1 MTKKRR
7 SHPLPDAPAKEA
19 EGPDATLHEA
29 PVSEGPLSEDA
40 PAASPAAGVQE
51 VPTEATPAGDGVPL
65 EIPREAIR
73 RLEESYDEL
82 QDRHA
87 RLAAEF
93 DNYKKRIAR
102 ERLELSD
109 RAQGA
114 FAIKLLDVLDDL
126 DRLMAGAEATEPT
139 MPLHEAL
146 VMVDRKLRKELAA
159 AGLER
164 IDSDGAPFDPSI
176 HEAVAAVAPPAP
188 ELDHHVAATFQ
199 AGYLFK
205 GALIRPARVQV
216 YTDQG

>member
-1 MTKKRR
+1 MFVITSYSIHYTK
-7 SHPLPDAPAKEA
+7 L
-19 EGPDATLHEA
+19 
-29 PVSEGPLSEDA
+29 
-40 PAASPAAGVQE
+40 
-51 VPTEATPAGDGVPL
+51 
-65 EIPREAIR
+65 
-73 RLEESYDEL
+73 YD
-82 QDRHA
+82 
-87 RLAAEF
+87 
-93 DNYKKRIAR
+93 
-102 ERLELSD
+102 
-109 RAQGA
+109 A

-164 IDSDGAPFDPSI
+164 IDSDGAQFDPSI

-216 YTDQG
+216 YTVITSYSIHYTKLYDLAATLRPTLDPYTLARGPAE